1 MVARRNTTSDISLPL
16 RLDVLVCLLLILATL
31 TVYWQAKSHEFVNF
45 DDDKYVTENYHLHQ
59 GLTRESV
66 IWAFTTTEVSNWH
79 PLTWL
84 SHMLDC
90 QLYGLNP
97 KGHHLTN
104 VFFHLANTL
113 LLFLILKWMTG
124 TLWRSGFVAALFA
137 LHPVH
142 VESVAWVAER
152 KDVLSTL
159 FWMLT
164 LWAYLGYVKR
174 PGVKRYLLILVP
186 FALGLM
192 AKSMLVTLP
201 FVMLLLDCWPLE
213 RLKGEQSRSSHS
225 ATSQPSTNAKK
236 PKTYVFRL
244 LVEKIPLFALAATS
258 SVVTF
263 IVQRSG
269 GALGTLETFPFT
281 TRIANSLVSYVSYIA
296 KMIWPQNLAVF
307 YPHPGQN
314 LPMWHAAAA
323 GLLLVII
330 STWVIRAGRRQPYLP
345 VGWFWYVG
353 TLVPVIGLV
362 QVGAQ
367 AMADRYTYVPLIGLF
382 IMVAWGVPHALRNYR
397 YAQSSLAFA
406 ATSLLVG
413 LMVCTW
419 LQIKYWE
426 NGITLFEHTLQVTS
440 NNSQIHNNLGNVLTK
455 KGRLQE
461 AILHYTKALE
471 INPNYAAAHSNLGV
485 ALADQGRFGE
495 AIKHY
500 SAALL
505 LNPNSPETLN
515 NLGVARY
522 NQGDVPGAIEN
533 YMRALQ
539 LKPDYAEAHNNLG
552 NGLAQQ
558 GRLTEAEDHY
568 RKALSIKPDYP
579 EAHNNLGVDLAR
591 QGKFHEAINHFTQA
605 LRLKHDYTQARVNL
619 ELALENARSGDGAAG
634 VRGSQ

>member
-1 MVARRNTTSDISLPL
+1 MRRELS
-16 RLDVLVCLLLILATL
+16 VCLFLVLATL
-31 TVYWQAKSHEFVNF
+31 TVYWQVGNYEFVNL
-45 DDDKYVTENYHLHQ
+45 DDDMYITENSHVQ
-59 GLTRESV
+59 EGLSRESAT
-66 IWAFTTTEVSNWH
+66 WAFTTTRLANWH
-79 PLTWL
+79 PVTWL
-84 SHMLDC
+84 SHMLDF

-97 KGHHLTN
+97 RGHHLTN
-104 VFFHLANTL
+104 VFFHLVNTL
-113 LLFLILKWMTG
+113 LLFLVLKWMTG
-124 TLWRSGFVAALFA
+124 ALWRSSFVAALFA
-137 LHPVH
+137 LHPLH

-159 FWMLT
+159 FWILSI
-164 LWAYLGYVKR
+164 WAYLGYVKR
-174 PGVKRYLLILVP
+174 PGVKRYLLILLS

-192 AKSMLVTLP
+192 AKPMLVTLP
-201 FVMLLLDCWPLE
+201 CVLLLLDYWPLE
-213 RLKGEQSRSSHS
+213 RIQLGQAASSRTAPDPPAVIAHTPRKQ
-225 ATSQPSTNAKK
+225 A
-236 PKTYVFRL
+236 FRL
-244 LVEKIPLFALAATS
+244 FFEKTPLFFLAVVS

-263 IVQRSG
+263 LVQKGG
-269 GALGTLETFPFT
+269 GAVGALEAYPV
-281 TRIANSLVSYVSYIA
+281 RIRVANALLSYFRYMV

-307 YPHPGQN
+307 YPHPGQS
-314 LPMWHAAAA
+314 LPMWQAAGA
-323 GLLLVII
+323 GLLLLLI
-330 STWVIRAGRRQPYLP
+330 SIVVIRAGRRQPYLP
-345 VGWFWYVG
+345 VGWFWYLG

-419 LQIKYWE
+419 LQIKHWE
-426 NGITLFEHTLQVTS
+426 NGLTLFEHTLQVTS

-533 YMRALQ
+533 YMRAVQ

-591 QGKFHEAINHFTQA
+591 RGKFHEAINHFTQA
-605 LRLKHDYTQARVNL
+605 LRLKNDYTQARVNL
-619 ELALENARSGDGAAG
+619 ELALEEVRKANHATKARDNTKSP
-634 VRGSQ
+634 R

>member
-1 MVARRNTTSDISLPL
+1 MRREL
-16 RLDVLVCLLLILATL
+16 LVCLFLVLATL
-31 TVYWQAKSHEFVNF
+31 TVYWQVGNYEFVNL
-45 DDDKYVTENYHLHQ
+45 DDDMYITENSHIQ
-59 GLTRESV
+59 EGLSRESAA
-66 IWAFTTTEVSNWH
+66 WAFTTTRLANWH
-79 PLTWL
+79 PVTWL
-84 SHMLDC
+84 SHMLDF

-97 KGHHLTN
+97 RGHHLTN
-104 VFFHLANTL
+104 VFFHLVNTL
-113 LLFLILKWMTG
+113 LLFLVLKWMTG
-124 TLWRSGFVAALFA
+124 ALWRSGFVAALFA
-137 LHPVH
+137 LHPLH

-164 LWAYLGYVKR
+164 LWAYLRYVQR
-174 PGVKRYLLILVP
+174 PDLKRYLLTLLF

-192 AKSMLVTLP
+192 AKPMLVTLP
-201 FVMLLLDCWPLE
+201 CVLLLLDYWPLE
-213 RLKGEQSRSSHS
+213 RIQLGQAAISRTVPGPP
-225 ATSQPSTNAKK
+225 AIIADTPRKQA
-236 PKTYVFRL
+236 FRL
-244 LVEKIPLFALAATS
+244 LFEKIPLFFLAVVS

-263 IVQRSG
+263 LVQKGG
-269 GALGTLETFPFT
+269 GAVGALEAYPVRIRVANTLF
-281 TRIANSLVSYVSYIA
+281 SYVKYMV
-296 KMIWPQNLAVF
+296 KTIWPSNLAVF
-307 YPHPGQN
+307 YPHPGQS
-314 LPMWHAAAA
+314 LSMWQAAVA
-323 GLLLVII
+323 GLLLLLI
-330 STWVIRAGRRQPYLP
+330 SIVVIRGGRRYPYLP
-345 VGWFWYVG
+345 VGWFWYLG

-568 RKALSIKPDYP
+568 RQALSIKPDYP

-634 VRGSQ
+634 VRGSQLSPE

>member
-1 MVARRNTTSDISLPL
+1 MRRELS
-16 RLDVLVCLLLILATL
+16 VCLFLVLATL
-31 TVYWQAKSHEFVNF
+31 TVYWQVGNYEFVNL
-45 DDDKYVTENYHLHQ
+45 DDDMYITENSHVQ
-59 GLTRESV
+59 EGLSRESAT
-66 IWAFTTTEVSNWH
+66 WAFTTTRLANWH
-79 PLTWL
+79 PVTWL
-84 SHMLDC
+84 SHMLDF

-97 KGHHLTN
+97 RGHHLTN
-104 VFFHLANTL
+104 VFFHLVNTL
-113 LLFLILKWMTG
+113 LLFLVLKWMTG
-124 TLWRSGFVAALFA
+124 ALWRSSFVAALFA
-137 LHPVH
+137 LHPLH

-159 FWMLT
+159 FWILSI
-164 LWAYLGYVKR
+164 WAYLGYVKR
-174 PGVKRYLLILVP
+174 PGVKRYLLILLS

-192 AKSMLVTLP
+192 AKPMLVTLP
-201 FVMLLLDCWPLE
+201 CVLLLLDYWPLE
-213 RLKGEQSRSSHS
+213 RIQLGQAASSRTAPDPPAVIAHTPRKQ
-225 ATSQPSTNAKK
+225 A
-236 PKTYVFRL
+236 FRL
-244 LVEKIPLFALAATS
+244 FFEKTPLFFLAVVS

-263 IVQRSG
+263 LVQKGG
-269 GALGTLETFPFT
+269 GAVGALEAYPV
-281 TRIANSLVSYVSYIA
+281 RIRVANALLSYFRYMV

-307 YPHPGQN
+307 YPHPGQS
-314 LPMWHAAAA
+314 LPMWQAAGA
-323 GLLLVII
+323 GLLLLLI
-330 STWVIRAGRRQPYLP
+330 SIVVIRAGRRQPYLP
-345 VGWFWYVG
+345 VGWFWYLG

-382 IMVAWGVPHALRNYR
+382 IMVAWGVPELLARWRYSKPAL
-397 YAQSSLAFA
+397 ASVAVLLLAA
-406 ATSLLVG
+406 

-419 LQIKYWE
+419 LQIKHWE
-426 NGITLFEHTLQVTS
+426 NGLTLFEHTLQVTS

-533 YMRALQ
+533 YMRAVQ

-591 QGKFHEAINHFTQA
+591 RGKFHEAINHFTQA
-605 LRLKHDYTQARVNL
+605 LRLKNDYTQARVNL
-619 ELALENARSGDGAAG
+619 ELALEEVRKANHATKARDNTKSP
-634 VRGSQ
+634 R